1 MKKNIPSILWR
12 HSYYLQYSS
21 ELMFKRSGESFS
33 KGWADF
39 LSNWKGTSLRR
50 LAFTLWAAGGLWPQP
65 AFPPVQ
71 AADKPRTAWLSPFSH
86 FFGVLSPYRE
96 AT

>member
-1 MKKNIPSILWR
+1 MRFLESEWPNVLYKLRKTPKGKNIPPILWR

-39 LSNWKGTSLRR
+39 LSNWKGTKLKETHLHLVGCGWPVAPGSLPSG
-50 LAFTLWAAGGLWPQP
+50 AGC
-65 AFPPVQ
+65 
-71 AADKPRTAWLSPFSH
+71 R
-86 FFGVLSPYRE
+86 
-96 AT
+96 